1 MIGKKDW
8 QQSFR
13 KSIKAAKERRTF
25 MNSKILFFDI
35 DGTILSHR
43 THQVSDS
50 TKTAISQAREN
61 GHILMINTGR
71 PISFINISILDLGF
85 DGYICGCG
93 TYIEFRGKLLMQN
106 TLPRPLSQELIR
118 DLRELKIAASLEGSK
133 AVYYDTSSDNPLI
146 REMIRYQQKH
156 HFTNGSWD
164 DSDIEFDKFCIWPED
179 AQKENLFYEKYKGTF
194 DFIKRDGHLS
204 EIVPKGYSKAS
215 GIQYIINHL
224 GISHEDTYAF
234 GDGENDLPM
243 LTYAKHSIAMGNSP
257 QAIKDIVTHVT
268 GDVDDQ
274 GIESALRHL
283 GLI

>member
-1 MIGKKDW
+1 MN
-8 QQSFR
+8 R
-13 KSIKAAKERRTF
+13 KI
-25 MNSKILFFDI
+25 IFFDI

-50 TKTAISQAREN
+50 TRAAIVKAREN

-71 PISFINISILDLGF
+71 SISFINQSVRDLDF

-93 TYIEFRGKLLMQN
+93 TYIEFRGELLMKN
-106 TLPRPLSQELIR
+106 SLPQLLSQEVLR
-118 DLRELKIAASLEGSK
+118 DLRKFNIAAALEGSK
-133 AVYYDTSSDNPLI
+133 AVYYDTNSTNPII
-146 REMIRYQQKH
+146 REMIRYQQEH
-156 HFTNGSWD
+156 HFTPGSWED
-164 DSDIEFDKFCIWPED
+164 PDLEFDKFCIWSED
-179 AQKENLFYEKYKGTF
+179 DEIANLFYEKYKDTL
-194 DFIKRDGHLS
+194 DFIQRDGHLS

-215 GIQYIINHL
+215 GIEYIISHL
-224 GISHEDTYAF
+224 GISLEDTYAF

-274 GIESALRHL
+274 GIESALRHFK
-283 GLI
+283 LI